1 MRILYRYILMEM
13 LKALALAVAAVSGV
27 VCFALVLSALQQH
40 GMGPASSL
48 LYMVLS
54 WPGAVHLA
62 LPLASVL
69 AATLVYGRLAAD
81 NELMACRASGIPLS
95 SLFWPTI
102 LLALVAAAAHLGL
115 ASWPM
120 PESSYAAKCLARADI
135 ERFFFTRLQTTG
147 TIRLKETNFQITVD
161 RVVGDML
168 YGPTLKYRD
177 SKNGQTYCYAPYGR
191 VEFDSKNNRAKL
203 ALWEALIVDETH
215 ASPIRAT
222 HVVSVEVPSYTP
234 RSEDDLTL
242 WYLLAVQ
249 HNPALSD
256 RVRTLGEGASPQTVQ
271 RMKESARARALS
283 ELHGRLAAA
292 LGCFG
297 LVLLGA
303 GLGVYFHSGHLLTAF
318 GVALA
323 PWLGSTVLTMA
334 GMKWVARTPA
344 SPDSIVWAIWAPN
357 VLVTAASLL
366 FLGYLIWIWS
376 SPLRWRVLTA
386 IRPVG
391 GGRRG

>member
-1 MRILYRYILMEM
+1 MRILHRYVLIEM
-13 LKALALAVAAVSGV
+13 LKALALALAAVSGV
-27 VCFALVLSALQQH
+27 VCFAMVLSALQQH
-40 GMGPASSL
+40 GLSPVSSL
-48 LYMVLS
+48 LYMLLS
-54 WPGAVHLA
+54 VPGAMYIA
-62 LPLASVL
+62 LPLSAVL

-102 LLALVAAAAHLGL
+102 LLAIVAAAGCMGL

-135 ERFFFTRLQTTG
+135 ERLFFTQLGSTG
-147 TIRLKETNFQITVD
+147 RIRLKETNFQITVD

-203 ALWEALIVDETH
+203 ALWEALVVDEAH
-215 ASPIRAT
+215 SSPIRAT
-222 HVVSVEVPSYTP
+222 HVVSVDLPTYVP
-234 RSEDDLTL
+234 RREDDLTL
-242 WYLLAVQ
+242 WYLLAVE
-249 HNPALSD
+249 HNPALAD
-256 RVRTLGEGASPQTVQ
+256 RVRLLEEGTSPQAIQ
-271 RMKESARARALS
+271 RAKDSVRARTLS

-323 PWLGSTVLTMA
+323 PWLGATVLTMA
-334 GMKWVARTPA
+334 AMKTVTRAIEA
-344 SPDSIVWAIWAPN
+344 PDRLLWLIWAPN
-357 VLVTAASLL
+357 VLVTIGGLL
-366 FLGYLIWIWS
+366 FLAYLVWIWS
-376 SPLRWRVLTA
+376 SPVRWRVL
-386 IRPVG
+386 V